1 MRSFCGP
8 PKRCYA
14 GHAKANKSLKDA
26 TKISLVPHGLCCLD
40 RLLYNSRKDKLG
52 RSS

>member
-8 PKRCYA
+8 PKRRYA